1 MHYRI
6 LGTAGHI
13 DHGKSA
19 LVKALTGIDPDRLK
33 EEKERGITIDL
44 GFADLR
50 YPDGLTVGIVDVPGH
65 ERLIRNMLAGA
76 SGIDMVLLVIDAD
89 EGVMPQSREHLHIC
103 NLLGIK
109 TGIIAITKV
118 DIVDDE
124 WLDLVKEDVRAFVAG
139 SFLENAQIV
148 PVSSKTMLNIDIL
161 KDKIRAV
168 AFTVDPKSVKGIFR
182 LPIDRVFTLKGF
194 GTVVTGTAVSGFISL
209 NDEVNILPSN
219 IKSKVRGLHSHGK
232 SIEKACAGQ
241 RVAIN
246 LQGVEK
252 EALKRG
258 DAVVMPGRF
267 IPSAVIDAKLKL
279 LPNAPEL
286 KNRDIVHLHIGTT
299 ENMARV
305 ILYEKKKMAPG
316 ESWYCQFR
324 LQEPVIVM
332 SGDRFI
338 IRRFSP
344 LDTIG
349 GGVVLDST
357 SYKMS
362 HRKNLE
368 SLPVLERGSLTEK
381 IEAKVMRSG
390 IQGISAPFIEGWIH
404 ADIPVIHNAITELR
418 KNGSI
423 LMNGDLLM
431 HKNIFHRIGELAKS
445 ALIYFHKRNPLKAGM
460 PKEELR
466 SCLNMQPKF
475 FDFIV
480 AKLPELIIERDI
492 ARLSSFNTLLSQEDN
507 ELKNR
512 VLAIIEKAG
521 CRPPLREEICR
532 SLLIEPG
539 KSSDIMKILT
549 KQGLLIRINDSL
561 YLASSVFKKIVEQL
575 KLFFGT
581 KSGMTVK
588 EFKQCCGVGS
598 KYAIHFLN
606 YLDFVQVTRRVGDI
620 RILLKNETEQEEY
633 ITEHVL
639 H

>member
-50 YPDGLTVGIVDVPGH
+50 YPAGLTVGIVDVPGH

-76 SGIDMVLLVIDAD
+76 GGIDMVLLVIDAD

-103 NLLGIK
+103 NLLRIK

-148 PVSSKTMLNIDIL
+148 PVSSKTMLNIELL
-161 KDKIRAV
+161 KDKIREV
-168 AFTVDPKSVKGIFR
+168 ALTVIPKSAKGIFR

-194 GTVVTGTAVSGFISL
+194 GTVVTGTAVSGVISL

-232 SIEKACAGQ
+232 SIEKAYAGQ

-267 IPSAVIDAKLKL
+267 IPSTVIDAKLEL

-286 KNRDIVHLHIGTT
+286 KSRDIVHLHSGTS
-299 ENMARV
+299 ENMARI
-305 ILYEKKKMAPG
+305 ILYKRKKMGPG

-349 GGVVLDST
+349 GGVILDPT

-362 HRKNLE
+362 HRRNLE
-368 SLPVLERGSLTEK
+368 SLPIMESGSLTEK

-418 KNGSI
+418 ENGSI
-423 LMNGDLLM
+423 LMNGDLLI
-431 HKNIFHRIGELAKS
+431 HKNIFHRVGELAKS
-445 ALIYFHKRNPLKAGM
+445 ALIYFHKKNPLKAGM

-492 ARLSSFNTLLSQEDN
+492 ARFSSFITLLTQEDN
-507 ELKNR
+507 ELKNK
-512 VLAIIEKAG
+512 VLAIIEKSG
-521 CRPPLREEICR
+521 CRPPLREEICQA
-532 SLLIEPG
+532 LLVEPG
-539 KSSDIMKILT
+539 KLSDIMKILT

-561 YLASSVFKKIVEQL
+561 YLASSIFKKIVEQL

-598 KYAIHFLN
+598 KYAIHFLD
-606 YLDFVQVTRRVGDI
+606 YLDSVQVTRRIGDI
-620 RILLKNETEQEEY
+620 RILLKNENEQEEY
-633 ITEHVL
+633 IAEHVL